1 MKVGDDMVKSMTGY
15 GQATQKLDELQLSVE
30 VKTVNHR
37 FLDFSFKMPRELMAL
52 EDRMKSQVK
61 QYFERGRVDIFVNIN
76 GKTLT
81 NQAIHVNWPLLNQYI
96 DRVEEIKQ
104 HKNLSG
110 QLDIEQLFQIEDA
123 FVIEEENNFDS
134 EVEQAILVALGEAL
148 SRVDRMRVDEGE
160 ALKTDV
166 YQFAQ
171 EIEQLA
177 KSLDQDKD
185 KFKQNYYEK
194 VTNRLKEF
202 VADAN
207 VDENR
212 LLQEIA
218 ILTDKGDITEEIT
231 RLLSH
236 VEQVKSLLQQDGSIG
251 RRLDFLTQ
259 ELHREANTIGSKS
272 NDVQVSKVT
281 VDLKSVIEK
290 IKEQVQNIE

>member
-1 MKVGDDMVKSMTGY
+1 MVKSMTGY
-15 GQATQKLDELQLSVE
+15 GQATQKLNELQLSVE

-52 EDRMKSQVK
+52 EDRMKNQVK

-76 GKTLT
+76 GRTLT

-110 QLDIEQLFQIEDA
+110 QFDVEQLFQIEDA
-123 FVIEEENNFDS
+123 FVIEEEDNFDS
-134 EVEQAILVALGEAL
+134 KVEQAILDALDDAL

-160 ALKTDV
+160 ALKADV
-166 YQFAQ
+166 YKFAHQ
-171 EIEQLA
+171 IEQLVT
-177 KSLDQDKD
+177 SLDRDKD
-185 KFKQNYYEK
+185 LIKQDYYEK

-202 VADAN
+202 IADAN
-207 VDENR
+207 IDENR

-236 VEQVKSLLQQDGSIG
+236 VEQVKSLLEQEGSIG

-272 NDVQVSKVT
+272 NDVQLSKVT